1 MRRSTRS
8 LAIAVA
14 VAGSLLAGCGE
25 EASEAEPEAAVTI
38 DESGGS
44 DLHRLTLSESAIQR
58 LAVSTVEVTEDR
70 GQLVIPYSSLLYDA
84 TGATWTYTN
93 PEGLVFVRAPV
104 VVDRIDG
111 EAQVVRLEEGP
122 PAGTL
127 VVEVGAA
134 ELWGAET
141 GVGGGH

>member
-25 EASEAEPEAAVTI
+25 EASETEPEAAVTI
-38 DESGGS
+38 DESGDS

-93 PEGLVFVRAPV
+93 PEGLVFVRESV